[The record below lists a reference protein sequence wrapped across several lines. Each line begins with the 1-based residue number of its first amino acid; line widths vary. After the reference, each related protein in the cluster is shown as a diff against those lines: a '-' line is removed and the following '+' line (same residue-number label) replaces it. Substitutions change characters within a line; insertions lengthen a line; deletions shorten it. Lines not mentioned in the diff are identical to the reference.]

1 MNKKIVKYCI
11 IAHRVRQFIQRNIT
25 RLHNTIP
32 NTIMS
37 AKSRNYRL
45 HPLFIYCPS
54 NAIFVHVTFKLA
66 LWSHAE
72 TVKVFSVSIAVEVDA
87 YPMSSW
93 SSRWVRV
100 DNDRRRA
107 CVDIG

>member
-1 MNKKIVKYCI
+1 MNKKIVKSGI

-45 HPLFIYCPS
+45 HPLFIYRPS
-54 NAIFVHVTFKLA
+54 DAIFVHVTLKLA
-66 LWSHAE
+66 LWSYAE
-72 TVKVFSVSIAVEVDA
+72 TVKVFSVPIAVEVDT
-87 YPMSSW
+87 YPMSS
-93 SSRWVRV
+93 SSSCWVRL

-107 CVDIG
+107 CVDTG